1 MFRSLILPGMLCG
14 VLVLSACQ
22 MTPAPPLQPCPL
34 PIAEQTAKILE
45 IAPLGTAREEAIKRL
60 DDAGIIGNFSTGS
73 SKSTYY
79 CDIWPQDDGLRW
91 HINVVLLFD
100 ENGTLYGTLPQL
112 PASSKRATPVE
123 PESSAA
129 NPDPTLV
136 PLQ

>member
-1 MFRSLILPGMLCG
+1 MFRSLMPAGMLCG

-34 PIAEQTAKILE
+34 PIAEQTEKILE
-45 IAPLGTAREEAIKRL
+45 IAPLGTSRDEAIKRL
-60 DDAGIIGNFSTGS
+60 DQAGIIGNFSTGS

-79 CDIWPQDDGLRW
+79 CDIWPQEGDLRW

-100 ENGTLYGTLPQL
+100 ENGTLYGTLPSL
-112 PASSKRATPVE
+112 PSAAKRDTNA
-123 PESSAA
+123 AA
-129 NPDPTLV
+129 NPTATPADATLI